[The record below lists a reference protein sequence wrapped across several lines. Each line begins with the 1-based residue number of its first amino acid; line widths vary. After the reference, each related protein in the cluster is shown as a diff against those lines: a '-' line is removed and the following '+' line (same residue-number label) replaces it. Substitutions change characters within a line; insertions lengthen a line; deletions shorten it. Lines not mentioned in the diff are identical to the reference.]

1 VLDIPAEKIATLVMP
16 GGYKLET
23 NASVQS
29 SMEVD
34 NETADR
40 FAAALGYAFR
50 QWSVLITDFAPSGDG
65 DSAYGVITF
74 AHVIAAP
81 DADAF
86 FKHAAGINPALGE
99 GFTAFDEEMFFL
111 NVTDAQGKPQS
122 GVDDQTFIADLG
134 RAAQSYAAQKVQMT
148 GTGRADAR
156 FLGVGLPTN
165 GRPPRFEVHS
175 ARIAHRAGPDGFVE
189 PRLML
194 GLLQEHQVPLEAD
207 HSAGAMTFES
217 GCTIVAELRTPRV
230 LYCIRKRAESAT
242 RLERQRS
249 FAAVAGTS
257 IRATYLGAGGLLN
270 DGGENEPFALL
281 HRGAS

>member
-1 VLDIPAEKIATLVMP
+1 MTMSKTLTSAVFAIALLSGLAPDVEAEDRPTLLFSYEVLNFDVHKIDPAKTPYARRLELTEAACRDEVPKILDVLDIPAEKIATLVMP

-40 FAAALGYAFR
+40 FAAALGYTFR

-65 DSAYGVITF
+65 DTAYGVITF

-111 NVTDAQGKPQS
+111 NVTDAEGKPYS
-122 GVDDQTFIADLG
+122 GVDDKTFLADLA
-134 RAAQSYAAQKVQMT
+134 RAAETFTDEKVEMT
-148 GTGRADAR
+148 GAGRADAR
-156 FLGVGLPTN
+156 FIEN
-165 GRPPRFEVHS
+165 DWKS
-175 ARIAHRAGPDGFVE
+175 SPDGE
-189 PRLML
+189 DY
-194 GLLQEHQVPLEAD
+194 G
-207 HSAGAMTFES
+207 
-217 GCTIVAELRTPRV
+217 
-230 LYCIRKRAESAT
+230 KR
-242 RLERQRS
+242 
-249 FAAVAGTS
+249 
-257 IRATYLGAGGLLN
+257 LGADLTEKLKVLRSNHDAMLAKRLAGN
-270 DGGENEPFALL
+270 
-281 HRGAS
+281 